1 MSEGDREEVPVE
13 EVPIEEVPID
23 EVPVEQVPIEEVPV
37 EEVPIEE
44 VPIEE
49 VPILAERSGLD
60 RYLEDT
66 GVVDWQ
72 TPVVYDKARKLLGPG
87 ASTEDRI
94 RAAYEFVRD
103 DIQDC
108 LAEGHASEAVPC
120 TASQVLREGA
130 GLSYARCHLLAALL
144 RAQGIPTGFGYQ
156 RLVDPGCPSGYA
168 LHGWAAAWLADEER
182 WLPLDP
188 AGRSEG
194 GALAFRL
201 DPPHFAHRPD
211 PEAGEMHFPTLYARP
226 ARTVVDLLE
235 KAETLARIRPYLP
248 NALP

>member
-1 MSEGDREEVPVE
+1 MNENDPEEVSGEEVPGEEVSVEEVPVE
-13 EVPIEEVPID
+13 EF
-23 EVPVEQVPIEEVPV
+23 
-37 EEVPIEE
+37 
-44 VPIEE
+44 
-49 VPILAERSGLD
+49 PILAERSGLD

-108 LAEGHASEAVPC
+108 LAEGHASPAVPC

-144 RAQGIPTGFGYQ
+144 RA
-156 RLVDPGCPSGYA
+156 
-168 LHGWAAAWLADEER
+168 
-182 WLPLDP
+182 
-188 AGRSEG
+188 
-194 GALAFRL
+194 
-201 DPPHFAHRPD
+201 
-211 PEAGEMHFPTLYARP
+211 
-226 ARTVVDLLE
+226 
-235 KAETLARIRPYLP
+235 
-248 NALP
+248 

>member
-1 MSEGDREEVPVE
+1 MNENDPEEVSGEEVPGEEVCGEEVSVEEVPVE
-13 EVPIEEVPID
+13 EF
-23 EVPVEQVPIEEVPV
+23 
-37 EEVPIEE
+37 
-44 VPIEE
+44 
-49 VPILAERSGLD
+49 PILAERSGLD

-108 LAEGHASEAVPC
+108 LAEGHASPAVPC

-156 RLVDPGCPSGYA
+156 RLGDPGCPRGYA
-168 LHGWAAAWLADEER
+168 LHGWAAAWLPDPQR

-194 GALAFRL
+194 GPLAFRL
-201 DPPHFAHRPD
+201 DPPHFAQRPD

-226 ARTVVDLLE
+226 VRPVVDLLE
-235 KAETLARIRPYLP
+235 KADTLARIRPHLP
-248 NALP
+248 NDLP